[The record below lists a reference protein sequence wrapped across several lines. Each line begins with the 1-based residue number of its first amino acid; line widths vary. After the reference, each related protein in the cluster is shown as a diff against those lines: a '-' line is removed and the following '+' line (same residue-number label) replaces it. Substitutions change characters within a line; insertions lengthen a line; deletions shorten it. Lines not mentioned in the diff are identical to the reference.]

1 MTYAVI
7 SSPRTY
13 TIGAAVIFDAF
24 ALIIRRALA
33 LARVVLVVVV
43 VVVAAAIVFAIAILS
58 PRACVCV
65 VIARLDARAIARAT
79 SPRIARVARRSRRAL
94 ARRARRSSRVT
105 ENTRVC
111 GGSVKP
117 TRTNTTPRARDDA
130 SPADARA
137 RTSRE
142 RGDESTRVRE
152 RTSRATRGRADVWTR
167 AHGVNGRD

>member
-1 MTYAVI
+1 MLHPCMDDPCGRRSLWCFSMLRARY
-7 SSPRTY
+7 R
-13 TIGAAVIFDAF
+13 AF
-24 ALIIRRALA
+24 ERASTR
-33 LARVVLVVVV
+33 ARVVLVVVV
-43 VVVAAAIVFAIAILS
+43 VGVAAAIVFAIAILS

-130 SPADARA
+130 PPADARA
-137 RTSRE
+137 GRRASAATNRRGFESERRARRVDARTS
-142 RGDESTRVRE
+142 
-152 RTSRATRGRADVWTR
+152 GRART
-167 AHGVNGRD
+167 A

>member
-79 SPRIARVARRSRRAL
+79 SPRIARVARR
-94 ARRARRSSRVT
+94 
-105 ENTRVC
+105 
-111 GGSVKP
+111 G
-117 TRTNTTPRARDDA
+117 
-130 SPADARA
+130 
-137 RTSRE
+137 
-142 RGDESTRVRE
+142 
-152 RTSRATRGRADVWTR
+152 
-167 AHGVNGRD
+167 